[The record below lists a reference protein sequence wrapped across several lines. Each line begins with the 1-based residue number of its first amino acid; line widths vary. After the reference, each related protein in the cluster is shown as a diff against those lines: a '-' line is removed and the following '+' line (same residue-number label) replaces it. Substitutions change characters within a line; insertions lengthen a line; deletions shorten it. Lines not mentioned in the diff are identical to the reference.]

1 MAVSSA
7 SRRAIGITIARVLT
21 STVVLF
27 LLYAVWPLQGH
38 PGTSAVAYLVIG
50 LSAIFIIFGL
60 QVRSILGSSR
70 PALRAVEALATSI
83 PLVLVAF
90 ASGYLVLSESDP
102 SAFSEPLSRVSSIYF
117 TITVFA
123 TVGFG
128 DITPVQDVARIAVSI
143 QMLTNLLV
151 LGLGIKVV
159 GGAVRLGRERQ
170 GTGTQTPQI

>member
-1 MAVSSA
+1 MAMSA
-7 SRRAIGITIARVLT
+7 SSRRAIVITIVRVVA
-21 STVVLF
+21 STTLLF
-27 LLYAVWPLQGH
+27 LLYAFWPLEGH
-38 PGTSAVAYLVIG
+38 PGASGMAYLAGALLI
-50 LSAIFIIFGL
+50 IFTVFGL

-102 SAFSEPLSRVSSIYF
+102 AAFSEPLSKVSAIYF

-128 DITPVQDVARIAVSI
+128 DITPVIDGARIAVSV

-151 LGLGIKVV
+151 LGLGIRIV

-170 GTGTQTPQI
+170 GSEAEELEP